1 MVLRAEGKKQSTAV
15 EEEQSQ
21 PQADGD
27 DSTDV
32 ESQIESQTAG
42 QSNNWQMLS
51 ELSLFVVAAFW
62 GTNPVC
68 LR

>member
-1 MVLRAEGKKQSTAV
+1 MILRAEGKKQSTAV

-21 PQADGD
+21 PQAGVD
-27 DSTDV
+27 DSPDV
-32 ESQIESQTAG
+32 ESQTAG
-42 QSNNWQMLS
+42 QSSNWQMLS